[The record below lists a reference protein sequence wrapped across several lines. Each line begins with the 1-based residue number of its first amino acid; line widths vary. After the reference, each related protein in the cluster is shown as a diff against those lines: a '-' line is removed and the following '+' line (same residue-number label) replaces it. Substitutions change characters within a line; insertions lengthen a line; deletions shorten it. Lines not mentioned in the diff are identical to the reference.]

1 MLVKIMAANFPNR
14 LGSPFGTKKK
24 KIPAMASISKQLT
37 ARFLCPVIALLAL
50 VGNSGASS
58 NTHAF
63 NTGTGV
69 LNVDHAA
76 YLSKHDVVY
85 NSPNTNPICGLTVG
99 NGRVG
104 AIVWNTNGLMMQVSG
119 VDASPQTQYGAGLVN
134 FYTSPGMDTGY
145 TNYQQRLSLGNGLL
159 TTTYDSN
166 RTVTI
171 MGSPNSE
178 VFGIHVV
185 DSRAGVTNVT
195 VDLKLWDVS
204 GEPSPWNAVLTY
216 ADATGAG
223 LSRGQTDPNH
233 FGYTL
238 AASVDGATFTG
249 SVVDSLTVRL
259 SITPSSNYTIWIACA
274 SRLNAPSYDSV
285 TQAKALLSSVKS
297 AGYAAT
303 LASYTNF
310 WSDFWGKSF
319 VQYTDASL
327 TNYGYN
333 ADYLENIY
341 YLSTYMIASGG
352 YGNYPF
358 HFINGVYRAT
368 QDSTKWSNAYWFW
381 NQRDIYNSFLASGHS
396 DMLDVLNNL
405 YFRNYSTLKAYS
417 SNRFGIDGIMVPETM
432 VWNGGAALTSF
443 TSNILSTASE
453 VAINMDLRY
462 EYTQDAAY
470 LTNVAYPFLRETAK
484 FYSSALAVNPTNGQ
498 YYMPYSNAHETY
510 WGVTNAITDLAA
522 VRSVFPMAIAASTL
536 LNIDATLRA
545 QWQNV
550 LTNLVPYPADG
561 TNYLP
566 CSPFPVPSHNG
577 ENVACEIIWPYSLTG
592 IGAADYQTALNTWNS
607 RPFPYGNIWANDAVQ
622 AARLGLGDAAYAG
635 MKTMLNKY
643 QAYPNGMTDNDNG
656 VFEYLGVHLCAMN
669 ESLLQSYDGKIR
681 VFPAIPNDPAF
692 INKFTLLAKG
702 GFLVS
707 SERENNEIKYVG
719 IKSLYGQTAVVE
731 NPWGTQP
738 VQVRRASDN
747 AILATSSSSEVGFA
761 TAANTIYV
769 VERTAKPLSSY
780 TYEQLT
786 GTANQSA
793 KVLAATRCS
802 LGNFPPGYLP
812 PPSGLAATTIS
823 ASQVDLS
830 WTAGSGAAS
839 YNVKRSTV
847 NGGPYTSIAT
857 GITTANYSNP
867 GLVNGTTY
875 YYVISAVNTNGES
888 ANSAQVIGRP
898 TASLTNRTSG
908 GGATAS
914 TQNPPSETAA
924 QAFDGSTGTKWF
936 NANGGGIG
944 WLQYKFSAGITWA
957 VTRYDLSSANDVP
970 TRDPRDWQFQGS
982 QDGTNWATLDTQA
995 MQIFP
1000 SRNQTKQ
1007 YAINNTTAYQC
1018 YRLNILGNNGDT
1030 GLQLSEMALYDGG
1043 MSAPASLSQGRPVT
1057 ADSTQAGSGNYVTNG
1072 NDGSLSTRWAAN
1084 DNLYPHWWRV
1094 DLGSNCNLS
1103 SVTVDWYGTGT
1114 RSYQYK
1120 IDISTNDINYV
1131 TAVDKTGN
1139 TSTAN
1144 TTDTFAAMARYVR
1157 ITVTGVVPAGG
1168 NASFYECLVYG
1179 NAVPS
1184 VSLVSTNIMAV
1195 ASGSSMTLSWP
1206 ADHLG
1211 WRLQV
1216 QTNTLGGGL
1225 GTNWVTLPGSDLVT
1239 NTNIT
1244 INKSGSTVFYRLVY
1258 P

>member
-1 MLVKIMAANFPNR
+1 MTI
-14 LGSPFGTKKK
+14 
-24 KIPAMASISKQLT
+24 SINKPLT
-37 ARFLCPVIALLAL
+37 VRFLCHTIVFLSFI
-50 VGNSGASS
+50 GNLEAST
-58 NTHAF
+58 NTFAF

-69 LNVDHAA
+69 LNVDYAG

-85 NSPNTNPICGLTVG
+85 NTPNTNPICGLTVG

-104 AIVWNTNGLMMQVSG
+104 AIVWNTNGLMMQLSG
-119 VDASPQTQYGAGLVN
+119 VDTSPQTQYGAGLVN
-134 FYTSPGMDTGY
+134 FYTKPGMDTGY
-145 TNYQQRLSLGNGLL
+145 TNYQQRLSLGSGLL
-159 TTTYDSN
+159 TTTYDAN

-185 DSRAGVTNVT
+185 DSRTGVSSAT

-204 GEPSPWNAVLTY
+204 GEPAPWNTVATY
-216 ADATGAG
+216 ANATGAG
-223 LSRGQTDPNH
+223 LSRGPDPNH

-238 AASVDGATFTG
+238 AASVDGATFT
-249 SVVDSLTVRL
+249 SSLVNSLTVRL
-259 SITPSSNYTIWIACA
+259 SITSSSNYTIWIACA

-285 TQAKALLSSVKS
+285 TQAKTLLSSVKS

-303 LASYTNF
+303 LASNTNF
-310 WSDFWGKSF
+310 WSNFWGKSF
-319 VQYTDASL
+319 VQYSDAAL

-381 NQRDIYNSFLASGHS
+381 NQRCIYNSFLASGHG

-405 YFRNYSTLKAYS
+405 YFRNYSTLKAYT

-432 VWNGGAALTSF
+432 VWNGGPALSSF

-453 VAINMDLRY
+453 VAVNMDLRY
-462 EYTQDAAY
+462 KYTRNTAY
-470 LTNVAYPFLRETAK
+470 LTNVAYPYLREVAK
-484 FYSSALAVNPTNGQ
+484 FYSSQLAVNPTNGQ
-498 YYMPYSNAHETY
+498 YYEPFSNAHETY
-510 WGVTNAITDLAA
+510 WGVTNAITDLAS
-522 VRSVFPMAIAASTL
+522 VRSVFPMAIEASTL
-536 LNIDATLRA
+536 LNTDATLRA
-545 QWQNV
+545 QWQNI
-550 LTNLVPYPADG
+550 LTNLVPYPTDG

-566 CSPFPVPSHNG
+566 CYPFPVPSHNG
-577 ENVACEIIWPYSLTG
+577 ENVACETIWPYSTTG
-592 IGAADYQTALNTWNS
+592 IGATDYPTALNTWNV
-607 RPFPYGNIWANDAVQ
+607 RPFPYNNIWANDAIQ

-635 MKTMLNKY
+635 MKTMLSQY
-643 QAYPNGMTDNDNG
+643 QSYPNGMTANNNG
-656 VFEYLGVHLCAMN
+656 VFEYLGLHLTAMN
-669 ESLLQSYDGKIR
+669 ESLLQSYNDKIR
-681 VFPAIPNDPAF
+681 VFPALPNNSAF
-692 INKFTLLAKG
+692 INKFTLLAKD

-738 VQVRRASDN
+738 WQVRRASDN
-747 AILATSSSSEVGFA
+747 AILVTSASNEVSFG
-761 TAANTIYV
+761 TVSNTVYI
-769 VERTAKPLSSY
+769 VERTAKPLSNY
-780 TYEQLT
+780 TYEQLA
-786 GTANQSA
+786 GTANQTP
-793 KVLAATRCS
+793 KFLGGTLCS

-812 PPSGLAATTIS
+812 PPTGLAATTIS
-823 ASQVDLS
+823 TNQISLS
-830 WTAGSGAAS
+830 WTASAGATS
-839 YNVKRSTV
+839 YNIKRASV
-847 NGGPYTSIAT
+847 NGGFYTNIVT
-857 GITTANYSNP
+857 GITTTNYSDT
-867 GLVNGTTY
+867 GLASGTTC

-888 ANSAQVIGRP
+888 ANSVQVIGRP
-898 TASLTNRTSG
+898 TGTLINRATG
-908 GGATAS
+908 GTATAS
-914 TQNPPSETAA
+914 AQNPPGQTAA

-936 NANGGGIG
+936 NANGGSTG
-944 WLQYKFSAGITWA
+944 WLQYNFGAGVTWA

-982 QDGTNWATLDTQA
+982 PDGTNWTTLDTQA

-1007 YAINNTTAYQC
+1007 YTINNTTVYQY
-1018 YRLNILGNNGDT
+1018 YRLNILGNNGDV
-1030 GLQLSEMALYDGG
+1030 GLQFSEMALYDGG
-1043 MSAPASLSQGRPVT
+1043 ISTSASWSQGQPVT
-1057 ADSTQAGSGNYVTNG
+1057 ADSSQTGSGNYATNG

-1094 DLGSNCNLS
+1094 DLGTNCNLS
-1103 SVTVDWYGTGT
+1103 SVTIYWYGTGG

-1120 IDISTNDINYV
+1120 IEVSTNDIDYV
-1131 TAVDKTGN
+1131 MAVDKTGN

-1144 TTDTFAAMARYVR
+1144 TTDPFTAMARYVR
-1157 ITVTGVVPAGG
+1157 ITVTGVVPTGG

-1179 NAVPS
+1179 SVVPS
-1184 VSLVSTNIMAV
+1184 VSLVPTNMTMAGTGNTL
-1195 ASGSSMTLSWP
+1195 ALSWP

-1211 WRLQV
+1211 WHLQV
-1216 QTNTLGGGL
+1216 QTNASGAGL
-1225 GTNWVTLPGSDLVT
+1225 GTNWVTLSGSDLITGT
-1239 NTNIT
+1239 NVM
-1244 INKSGSTVFYRLVY
+1244 INPANSVVFYRLVY